1 MPGTHHESIRK
12 RLDNLGGA
20 QADDGAVEALLA
32 QGRVRRHAAGEYLAR
47 RGMAAEELLFLLS
60 GSVEVSACSAD
71 GRRAIAWYLAA
82 AEPMNVIPV
91 IDGGP
96 SIHDFLA
103 HTDVTALHV
112 PATAVRDAI
121 RNNAR
126 LGLIFLAQLCTRSRA
141 TYDALAAEGLLPLR
155 ARVARTLV
163 MLAAQHGQGG
173 AEGVEIQLR
182 LTQEEYAD
190 MLGVSRQSLNR
201 ELRALEQAGAISL
214 TYARLVVR
222 DLAALREFIGQG
234 ECFMP
239 LATY

>member
-1 MPGTHHESIRK
+1 
-12 RLDNLGGA
+12 
-20 QADDGAVEALLA
+20 
-32 QGRVRRHAAGEYLAR
+32 
-47 RGMAAEELLFLLS
+47 
-60 GSVEVSACSAD
+60 
-71 GRRAIAWYLAA
+71 
-82 AEPMNVIPV
+82 
-91 IDGGP
+91 
-96 SIHDFLA
+96 
-103 HTDVTALHV
+103 
-112 PATAVRDAI
+112 
-121 RNNAR
+121 
-126 LGLIFLAQLCTRSRA
+126 
-141 TYDALAAEGLLPLR
+141 LAAEGLLPLR